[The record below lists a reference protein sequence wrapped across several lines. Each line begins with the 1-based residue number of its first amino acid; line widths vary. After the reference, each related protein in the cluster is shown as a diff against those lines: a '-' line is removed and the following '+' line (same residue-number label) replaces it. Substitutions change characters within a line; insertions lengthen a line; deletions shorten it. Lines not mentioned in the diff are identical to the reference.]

1 MAPAEAS
8 FWQQR
13 ASLRCCPP
21 EPVMEKENIVVAED
35 SSNAPPGPVPLKRV
49 PPMMAE
55 GEEGELHRI
64 DELIRQLCSGSFCR
78 GTSLSAD
85 AVALPENGNQ
95 LIMCACR
102 DGSPV
107 L

>member
-1 MAPAEAS
+1 
-8 FWQQR
+8 
-13 ASLRCCPP
+13 
-21 EPVMEKENIVVAED
+21 MEKENIVVAED

-85 AVALPENGNQ
+85 AVAPPKNGNQ
-95 LIMCACR
+95 LIMCALQR
-102 DGSPV
+102 WITRTMTATDRRRPIAISA
-107 L
+107 